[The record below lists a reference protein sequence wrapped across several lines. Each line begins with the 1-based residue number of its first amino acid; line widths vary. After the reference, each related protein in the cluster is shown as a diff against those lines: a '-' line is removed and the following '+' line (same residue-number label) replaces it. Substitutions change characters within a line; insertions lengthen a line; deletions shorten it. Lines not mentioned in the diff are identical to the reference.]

1 MIEQL
6 TGKRAKEQAAT
17 TGMVLRIERGSVYDG
32 DGFRT
37 VVFLK
42 GCPLRCLWCSTPE
55 SQSFKV
61 EHAQNCTYGQVMSV
75 EDVMKEIRKDSCCY
89 FHSGGG
95 LTISGGEMLSQPAFS
110 RELLEAA
117 WEECINTAIETT
129 FYAPWEEVS
138 SLMPY
143 VDTAFVDLKMFSKE
157 GHKKYIGGD
166 NSRIFDNLLKT
177 NELEHNFRLI
187 VRIPIIPGIN
197 DSDEELEGIG
207 NFCTKLTH
215 LHHVQLLPYH
225 RLGTETYKRLGRT
238 YPLADLMPPSAEHM
252 KHCLSILQNYVDTV
266 M

>member
-1 MIEQL
+1 MLEQRDIIIEEKQ
-6 TGKRAKEQAAT
+6 TT

-55 SQSFKV
+55 SQSFKI
-61 EHAQNCTYGQVMSV
+61 EHAKNIVYGQVLSV

-95 LTISGGEMLSQPAFS
+95 LTISGGEMLAQPDFS
-110 RELLEAA
+110 RELLKAA

-129 FYAPWEEVS
+129 FYAPWNVVGS
-138 SLMPY
+138 ILPY
-143 VDTAFVDLKMFSKE
+143 VDTAFVDLKVFSYE
-157 GHKKYIGGD
+157 QHQKYIGGS
-166 NSRIFDNLLKT
+166 NKRILDNLLKT
-177 NELEHNFRLI
+177 NDLEQDFNLI

-197 DSDEELEGIG
+197 DADEELESIG
-207 NFCTKLTH
+207 QFCKRLIH
-215 LHHVQLLPYH
+215 LQHIQLLPYH

-238 YPLADLMPPSAEHM
+238 YPLPNLMPPSAEHM
-252 KHCLSILQNYVDTV
+252 EHCQSIVEKYVETII
-266 M
+266 